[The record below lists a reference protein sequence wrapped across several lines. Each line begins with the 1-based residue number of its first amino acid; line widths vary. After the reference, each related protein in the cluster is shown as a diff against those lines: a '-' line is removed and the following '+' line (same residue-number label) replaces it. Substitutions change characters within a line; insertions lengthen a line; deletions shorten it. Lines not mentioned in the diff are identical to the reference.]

1 MATPKY
7 FQQLPNVKYAQ
18 SINKA
23 GVANYVEMKDF
34 FRLMRVRDDIFA
46 EDTMYKE
53 YVVQNGQRPEQIS
66 FELYGDE
73 KFYWIILQVND
84 IYDFWNQWP
93 LDLPEL
99 ETFITER
106 YGSKA
111 DDISHYETVEVK
123 NDDGD
128 TLLEGGFVV
137 PENFI
142 FYYRPDPDS
151 SNVTL
156 SSFPVAVTNRQ
167 KAFKENEK
175 KASINVIDKKYIYDF
190 EREWNNYARN
200 LVDSKSSTY
209 IPQ

>member
-1 MATPKY
+1 MTKPTY

-53 YVVQNGQRPEQIS
+53 YFVQNGQRPEQIS

-73 KFYWIILQVND
+73 RYYWAILQIND

-93 LDLPEL
+93 LDQVEL

-106 YGSKA
+106 YGSEA
-111 DDISHYETVEVK
+111 DSVSHYETREVK
-123 NDDGD
+123 NDVGD
-128 TLLEGGFVV
+128 ILMEGGKVV

-142 FYYRPDPDS
+142 FYYHPDPDS
-151 SNVTL
+151 NEITL
-156 SSFPVAVTNRQ
+156 SSMPVAITNRQ
-167 KAFKENEK
+167 KEFNINEE
-175 KASINVIDKKYIYDF
+175 KASINVIQKRYIYDF

-200 LVDSKSSTY
+200 LGDTKSTTY
-209 IPQ
+209 IPS

>member
-1 MATPKY
+1 MATPNY
-7 FQQLPNVKYAQ
+7 FQQLPNIKYAQ

-53 YVVQNGQRPEQIS
+53 YVVQNGMRPERIS

-73 KFYWIILQVND
+73 KYYWAILQVND

-93 LDLPEL
+93 LDQVEL
-99 ETFITER
+99 ETYITER
-106 YGSKA
+106 YGSEA
-111 DDISHYETVEVK
+111 DEVSHYETVEVK

-167 KAFKENEK
+167 
-175 KASINVIDKKYIYDF
+175 SLQG
-190 EREWNNYARN
+190 EREEGFYQRYRQEVYLRLRA
-200 LVDSKSSTY
+200 
-209 IPQ
+209 

>member
-1 MATPKY
+1 MSTPTY

-53 YVVQNGQRPEQIS
+53 YVVQNGMRPERIS

-73 KFYWIILQVND
+73 KYYWVILQVND

-93 LDLPEL
+93 LDQVEL
-99 ETFITER
+99 ETYITER
-106 YGSKA
+106 YGSEA
-111 DDISHYETVEVK
+111 DAVSHYETVEVK

-200 LVDSKSSTY
+200 LSGSTSETY
-209 IPQ
+209 IP